1 MKKILT
7 IIAVLISIL
16 LMFGCAKA
24 EIDSPSISDDIG
36 DNNPDQTVI
45 IGKQLPNPYAVD
57 TMRKAYRNLAATTRS
72 LASESEIN
80 LSL

>member
-1 MKKILT
+1 
-7 IIAVLISIL
+7 
-16 LMFGCAKA
+16 MFGCAKA

-45 IGKQLPNPYAVD
+45 IGKQLPNPYA
-57 TMRKAYRNLAATTRS
+57 MRKAYRNLAATTRS